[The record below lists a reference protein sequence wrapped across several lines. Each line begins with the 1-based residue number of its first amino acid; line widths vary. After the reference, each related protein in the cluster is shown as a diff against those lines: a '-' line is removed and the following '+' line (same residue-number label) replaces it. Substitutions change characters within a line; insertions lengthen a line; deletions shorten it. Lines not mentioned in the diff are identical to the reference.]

1 MATFRYILRDTA
13 RLLTRHFAV
22 VFLTLLTIIAVF
34 LAVGMSI
41 LLSVNVTSLA
51 SQIESDL
58 TIEAYLKAKADVEA
72 VMGKLAEMPQI
83 KNARYVSPEEAL
95 KRLDEKLG
103 QGDQIISL
111 LGDNPLPPSVIITVD
126 RAENLNDVA
135 REVEA
140 FPEVEDA
147 IYAGEVAE
155 RLASLAYFLNRFALA
170 VFVIAL
176 VTSLVVMMNTIR
188 IALYSRREEIGVM
201 LLVGATPTY
210 VSLPFLLQGVIL
222 GGRRSPCGAPFPDQG
237 LQVAFGSLVQ
247 GPSLLQHARFAADH
261 ALAFLSACGGR
272 GGLGVAVQLDG
283 CISAYPKGVKT
294 KVERKVR

>member
-1 MATFRYILRDTA
+1 MATFRYILRDTV

-58 TIEAYLKAKADVEA
+58 TIEAYLKVQAGTES
-72 VMGKLAEMPQI
+72 VMRRLAEI
-83 KNARYVSPEEAL
+83 HEVKNARYVSPEEAL
-95 KRLDEKLG
+95 KRLEEKLG

-111 LGDNPLPPSVIITVD
+111 LGNNPLPPSVIITVD
-126 RAENLNDVA
+126 KAENLKDVA

-140 FPEVEDA
+140 FPEVEDV

-155 RLASLAYFLNRFALA
+155 RLASLAYFLNRFAMA

-222 GGRRSPCGAPFPDQG
+222 GGTGALVALLFLIRAYRWLLEVLSKALPFFNMLDSPKITLWLFC
-237 LQVAFGSLVQ
+237 LLV
-247 GPSLLQHARFAADH
+247 
-261 ALAFLSACGGR
+261 GG
-272 GGLGVAVQLDG
+272 GVALGWLCSWTAVYQHIRRALK
-283 CISAYPKGVKT
+283 P
-294 KVERKVR
+294 R